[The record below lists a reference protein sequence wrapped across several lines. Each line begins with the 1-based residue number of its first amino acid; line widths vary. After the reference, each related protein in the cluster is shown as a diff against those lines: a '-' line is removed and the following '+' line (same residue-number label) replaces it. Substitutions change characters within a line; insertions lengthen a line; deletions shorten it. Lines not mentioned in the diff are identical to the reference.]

1 MIDGLMRDQDT
12 AIFKPFLARPSP
24 SGGRPPRT
32 IARCRDDGLCTPNTG
47 DGRRKICL
55 TSVASF
61 CICLADGTA
70 RQPVDILF
78 TGARV
83 GGRRAG
89 QCPATIRAA
98 PSQAC
103 DADPPLGS
111 PAVKVRQA
119 RAPRWCTPSPLV
131 PRRLPPPP
139 LRSFALF
146 LPPCPSFRPTICRL
160 VRRNTETHPR
170 PTFPCRPARQPPE
183 KLPGFPP
190 GRLPSP

>member
-1 MIDGLMRDQDT
+1 MCVVAWPLAWRLAVIDGLMRDQDT

-47 DGRRKICL
+47 DGRRKIYL

-89 QCPATIRAA
+89 QCPATIRRTVASVRCRSAA
-98 PSQAC
+98 WVTCCQSSA
-103 DADPPLGS
+103 GS
-111 PAVKVRQA
+111 RPQVVHAVA
-119 RAPRWCTPSPLV
+119 TGTTPTATASSALICVVSSAMPLV
-131 PRRLPPPP
+131 SPDD
-139 LRSFALF
+139 
-146 LPPCPSFRPTICRL
+146 
-160 VRRNTETHPR
+160 
-170 PTFPCRPARQPPE
+170 
-183 KLPGFPP
+183 
-190 GRLPSP
+190 LPSRAS